1 MDICRKAA
9 MAMGRKANV
18 RLPPEVNRILY
29 VKNLP
34 YKITGEEMYDIF
46 GKYGAIRQIRVGN
59 TPETR
64 GTAFVVYEDI
74 FDAKNACDHL
84 SGFNV
89 CNRYLVVLYYQANKA
104 YLRMDTEKSKKEL
117 ERVKAKY
124 GLGVE
129 FSYGSFCNSNQFYKY
144 SASYRVDF
152 VEFNC
157 SSLSSG
163 NFADL
168 NEVCCAYYYTCNN
181 GEAKRTL
188 CPDGLY
194 YDKKSQ
200 TCKDKEEI
208 AECNLCYLNKNEN
221 VPLSACSSEY
231 IFCHN
236 TIPIRQ
242 WCFANEIFD
251 IRTRLCT
258 SRDRASGCLSN
269 EFQFKNVHGLDN
281 LCSEYD
287 RQFKQVK
294 EIQSCLP
301 FFIECSNDNVRI
313 MQCREFGTVFD
324 DFYKTCIPKDLSFT
338 CSGLDAK
345 VNLLNSKEE
354 KSGCPEKM
362 FKRKRRMVF
371 QSDYAMHPL
380 YGSILKKTNNSQ
392 TISIHPNGALEDF
405 DLTKVV
411 VNDNERDRLKK
422 GILFGNENSHL
433 YLDTDNLHFPSFQSF
448 NDKAD
453 DTLSSTDNNVRKL
466 GCLKNLQQ
474 KNGYRFVP
482 SNSDDEIFSA
492 DLHAKMANAD
502 LADAQFPSRSQLGN
516 DWDNK
521 DILVAPKTD
530 VNEIC
535 EMIRKSCESEQPDS
549 SGYGNSLTD
558 ETNDKRREKCNVE
571 VTKCLQSLK
580 SDNSTLFQQYHFP
593 FRKLLNKLCKNG
605 DVKFAVA
612 PCSRFYVHCI
622 EGAYGLKSCL
632 ENTSYNAQAGQC
644 MPCTVSTVSA
654 TVLTTSETIKCA
666 GNFEILKDGLYEE
679 RACDHKT
686 EHSSRKVFG
695 QRCVCQPGYLRLA
708 SESGS
713 LCVSE
718 NYCRMHKVAMT
729 ENKFCSGSK
738 ADFSSLVDC
747 NEVYYRCQRNRTNFS
762 FCNQGQVF
770 DLAKGRCVM
779 RQLCSRKMKPILT
792 HLNDLCIG
800 RKDGAY
806 SLITNLSYPTFY
818 MCTYEMIVFSSC
830 ERGSLFDWSR
840 KICMPMKTQ
849 DCTDGIQPKGHFEA
863 GYSICWG
870 GMIYETACSDGMVLK
885 EVADHGKMG
894 YVCVEKKDFSNQ
906 GYSKSC
912 YGKSDGFYLNLTSE
926 TYFFCANHF
935 ATYLNG
941 ENNFSFDCTES
952 KSSADNESISCEIS
966 YKLTNLTSFIKR
978 LKAEQSQS
986 FEVAPCEANYFTKKN
1001 SAMILEKCAAGERC
1015 MKMSTDGR
1023 CTRRILCNGKMDAI
1037 YPILPC
1043 HASYYIC
1050 FGGYRYE
1057 ENCPPGKVFSMH
1069 HQSCVAFL
1077 DDPSCHWNSS
1087 SLLLPAKHCSEFGN
1101 CQPVYQN
1108 CIIEGQIMNITCGD
1122 GNVYDIS
1129 LKQCVRKTHCSM
1141 ESYTTTTTASSSF
1154 SAGTSHASISPL
1166 VVGSTVD
1173 FETSPIVG
1181 STESVD
1187 VAKIVITNACKNKPN
1202 GSYPIKGN
1210 CKQFLSCSNEIS
1222 YVMECPANTVYNA
1235 KIANCGHP
1243 EDVPDCQSYIVNEK
1257 LTRDVSRAAS
1267 WMKTFCADKADGYYR
1282 HFNRCDQFIQCLKRR
1297 KIILSC
1303 TKGLVFNP
1311 TMKVCDLP
1319 RRVPECNIIL
1329 NNLVEKES
1337 TPDDYCKGI
1346 EHGAFTKDPKNC
1358 GRFYRCVH
1366 GKAHRFDCPPNLVF
1380 NPKLNTCDWL
1390 SNVSGCAV

>member
-1 MDICRKAA
+1 MFIICKHKLRNVYLPVYICHLEQQNFTLPILSVCSVIFKLYILSRVINYVFKKAT

-124 GLGVE
+124 GLG
-129 FSYGSFCNSNQFYKY
+129 
-144 SASYRVDF
+144 
-152 VEFNC
+152 EFNC
-157 SSLSSG
+157 SSHSSG

-181 GEAKRTL
+181 GEAKRTS

-194 YDKKSQ
+194 YDKKSK

-208 AECNLCYLNKNEN
+208 AECNICYLNKNEN
-221 VPLSACSSEY
+221 VSLSACSSAY

-242 WCFANEIFD
+242 WCFANEVFD

-258 SRDRASGCLSN
+258 SRDKASGCLSN

-287 RQFKQVK
+287 RQFKQMK

-313 MQCREFGTVFD
+313 MQCRESETVFD
-324 DFYKTCIPKDLSFT
+324 DFYKTCVPKDLSFT
-338 CSGLDAK
+338 CFALDTK
-345 VNLLNSKEE
+345 VNVLNGKEE
-354 KSGCPEKM
+354 KSGCSEKM
-362 FKRKRRMVF
+362 FNRKRRMLLT
-371 QSDYAMHPL
+371 SNYAMHPL
-380 YGSILKKTNNSQ
+380 YGSVFKKANNSE
-392 TISIHPNGALEDF
+392 TISMHPNGASEVF
-405 DLTKVV
+405 DLTKAVV
-411 VNDNERDRLKK
+411 KDKESDRLKK
-422 GILFGNENSHL
+422 ALSN
-433 YLDTDNLHFPSFQSF
+433 TDI
-448 NDKAD
+448 
-453 DTLSSTDNNVRKL
+453 NVQRL
-466 GCLKNLQQ
+466 NYLKNVQQ
-474 KNGYRFVP
+474 RNGYRFMQ
-482 SNSDDEIFSA
+482 SNFDDEIFSA

-502 LADAQFPSRSQLGN
+502 LADAQFPSRPQFGN

-521 DILVAPKTD
+521 EILIAPKTD

-535 EMIRKSCESEQPDS
+535 EMIRKSCESEQHSPGYDS
-549 SGYGNSLTD
+549 TVTD
-558 ETNDKRREKCNVE
+558 ETNDKKTEKCNVE

-580 SDNSTLFQQYHFP
+580 SDNSTMFQQYHFP

-612 PCSRFYVHCI
+612 PCSRFYVHCS
-622 EGAYGLKSCL
+622 EGAYVLKSCL
-632 ENTSYNAQAGQC
+632 EKLSYNAQTGQC
-644 MPCTVSTVSA
+644 MPCTVSASA
-654 TVLTTSETIKCA
+654 TTVVTTPETIKCA
-666 GNFEILKDGLYEE
+666 GNFEILKDGIYEE
-679 RACDHKT
+679 RTCGHRT
-686 EHSSRKVFG
+686 ESSTKVFG
-695 QRCVCQPGYLRLA
+695 QVCICQAGYLRLS

-718 NYCRMHKVAMT
+718 NYCRMHKVAMA
-729 ENKFCSGSK
+729 ENKFCSGRK

-747 NEVYYRCQRNRTNFS
+747 NEVYYRCQRNRTNFF
-762 FCNQGQVF
+762 FCNQGHVF
-770 DLAKGRCVM
+770 DLAKGRCVL
-779 RQLCSRKMKPILT
+779 RQLCSRKIKPILT

-818 MCTYEMIVFSSC
+818 MCSYEMIVFSSC
-830 ERGSLFDWSR
+830 ERGSLFDWTR
-840 KICMPMKTQ
+840 KICTPMKTQ

-885 EVADHGKMG
+885 EVTDHEKVG
-894 YVCVEKKDFSNQ
+894 YVCVEKENFFNHQD
-906 GYSKSC
+906 YPKSC
-912 YGKSDGFYLNLTSE
+912 HGKSDGFYLNLTSE
-926 TYFFCANHF
+926 AYFFCANNF

-941 ENNFSFDCTES
+941 ENSFSFDCNES
-952 KSSADNESISCEIS
+952 NFSASNDSISCEVS

-986 FEVAPCEANYFTKKN
+986 FEVAPCEANYLTKKN
-1001 SAMILEKCAAGERC
+1001 SAMILEKCAAGEVFVSIFQRC

-1023 CTRRILCNGKMDAI
+1023 CTKRILCNGKVDAI

-1043 HASYYIC
+1043 HAKYYVC

-1069 HQSCVAFL
+1069 HQSCIAFL
-1077 DDPSCHWNSS
+1077 NDPSCHWNSS

-1101 CQPVYQN
+1101 CHPVYQN
-1108 CIIEGQIMNITCGD
+1108 CIIEGQIMNIACDD

-1129 LKQCVRKTHCSM
+1129 LKQCVRKADCSV
-1141 ESYTTTTTASSSF
+1141 ESYTFTTVSSLS
-1154 SAGTSHASISPL
+1154 SAGAGHASTSPTM
-1166 VVGSTVD
+1166 VGSTVN
-1173 FETSPIVG
+1173 FEMSPVTD
-1181 STESVD
+1181 STEWISDD
-1187 VAKIVITNACKNKPN
+1187 VAKISHACMNKPN

-1210 CKQFLSCSNEIS
+1210 CKQFLLCSNEIS

-1235 KIANCGHP
+1235 KISNCGHP
-1243 EDVPDCQSYIVNEK
+1243 EDVPDCQSYVANEK

-1346 EHGAFTKDPKNC
+1346 EHGAFTKDPNSC
-1358 GRFYRCVH
+1358 SRFYRCVH